1 MDEERP
7 YEVSDRF
14 HESIEIGICSRI
26 FLRFGKIYN
35 KEFEFVKFFF
45 IVESILD
52 TICEFRFD
60 ILCCIIN
67 IFLFLDSSKKEKR

>member
-35 KEFEFVKFFF
+35 KEFEFIKSEEEFFF
-45 IVESILD
+45 FVESILD
-52 TICEFRFD
+52 TEFVKS
-60 ILCCIIN
+60 
-67 IFLFLDSSKKEKR
+67 DSIYYVVLSIYFFF